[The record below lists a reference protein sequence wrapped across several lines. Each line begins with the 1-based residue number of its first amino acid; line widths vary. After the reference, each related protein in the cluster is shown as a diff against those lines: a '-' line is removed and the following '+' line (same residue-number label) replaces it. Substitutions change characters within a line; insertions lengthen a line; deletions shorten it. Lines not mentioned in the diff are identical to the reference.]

1 MEIIATYGTVFLV
14 LAVLFGFYMTWGI
27 GANDVANAMG
37 TSVGSGAITV
47 MQAIII
53 AAIFEFAGA
62 FIAGGNVTSTIRKG
76 IVDPSSLVDSPEILV
91 YGMLAALLAAAVW
104 LMVASWRG
112 WPVSTTHSIV
122 GALVGF
128 AVAGIGVDAVQ
139 WGKIGQIAA
148 SWIVSPAL
156 GGLIAYL
163 LMMSIRKVILNTDNP
178 FESAKRWG
186 PAYVFLVGFIISLV
200 TMFKGLKHLKL
211 ELSVSQSFMGA
222 VVFGL
227 IVAFIGWL
235 MMRNIEVDKDADRDY
250 HFASVEKIFVP
261 MMIFTACAMAFAHG
275 SNDVANGIGPLAA
288 VASIIMSGG
297 EVAQKAELPL
307 WILVL
312 GGTGIVIGLATMGYK
327 VMQTIGTR
335 ITQLTPSRGFCATLA
350 AAATVVLAS
359 RTGLPVSTT
368 HIAVGAV
375 IGVGLARGVGAIDL
389 RVIGGIVVS
398 WVVTLPVGG
407 ILAALFFF
415 TLKGMFGSGQ

>member
-1 MEIIATYGTVFLV
+1 MEIISEYGVWLMA
-14 LAVLFGFYMTWGI
+14 LAIIFGLYMTWGI

-47 MQAIII
+47 KQAIVI

-76 IVDPSSLVDSPEILV
+76 IIDPSSIVDNPEILV
-91 YGMLAALLAAAVW
+91 FGMLAALLAAGIW
-104 LMVASWRG
+104 LMVASARG

-122 GALVGF
+122 GAVIGF
-128 AVAGIGVDAVQ
+128 AVAGIGIDAVE
-139 WGKIGQIAA
+139 WGKVSMIAA
-148 SWIVSPAL
+148 SWVVSPLL
-156 GGLIAYL
+156 GGIIAFL
-163 LMMSIRKVILNTDNP
+163 LMMSIRRLILNTENP
-178 FESAKRWG
+178 FQSARRWG

-200 TMFKGLKHLKL
+200 TLFKGLKHLNF
-211 ELSVSQSFMGA
+211 ELSVGMSFVA
-222 VVFGL
+222 ALVFGL
-227 IVAFIGWL
+227 VMAGIGWYL
-235 MMRNIEVDKDADRDY
+235 ISKIKVDESADRDF
-250 HFASVEKIFVP
+250 HFASVEKVFTP

-288 VASIIMSGG
+288 VVSIVQSGG
-297 EVAQKAELPL
+297 EVAQSSELPL

-312 GGTGIVIGLATMGYK
+312 GGVGIVVGLSTMGYR
-327 VMQTIGTR
+327 VMKTIGSG
-335 ITQLTPSRGFCATLA
+335 ITQLTPSRGYCATLA

-375 IGVGLARGVGAIDL
+375 IGVGLARGIGAIDL

-398 WVVTLPVGG
+398 WVVTLPVGAV
-407 ILAALFFF
+407 LSALIFF
-415 TLKGMFGSGQ
+415 TLKGIFT

>member
-1 MEIIATYGTVFLV
+1 MEIIATYGTIFMV
-14 LAVLFGFYMTWGI
+14 LAIVFGFYMTWGI

-37 TSVGSGAITV
+37 TSVGSGAVTV
-47 MQAIII
+47 KQAIII

-76 IVDPSSLVDSPEILV
+76 IVDPSSLVDQPEILV
-91 YGMLAALLAAAVW
+91 FGMLASLLAAAVW

-122 GALVGF
+122 GALIGF
-128 AVAGIGVDAVQ
+128 AVAGIGIDAVQ
-139 WGKIGQIAA
+139 WGKVGQIAA
-148 SWIVSPAL
+148 SWIISPAL
-156 GGLIAYL
+156 GGFLAFM
-163 LMMSIRKVILNTDNP
+163 LMMSIRKVILNTEHP

-200 TMFKGLKHLKL
+200 TMFKGLKHLNL
-211 ELSVSQSFMGA
+211 ELTTAQSFIWA
-222 VVFGL
+222 IVFGL
-227 IVAFIGWL
+227 LLAL
-235 MMRNIEVDKDADRDY
+235 MSWVLMRKIQVDKEADRDY

-261 MMIFTACAMAFAHG
+261 MMVFTACAMAFAHG

-288 VASIIMSGG
+288 VVSIIQSGG
-297 EVAQKAELPL
+297 DVAQKAALPL
-307 WILVL
+307 WILVM
-312 GGTGIVIGLATMGYK
+312 GGVGIVLGLATLGYK

-350 AAATVVLAS
+350 AASTVVLAS
-359 RTGLPVSTT
+359 RIGLPVSTT

-398 WVVTLPVGG
+398 WIVTLPVGG

-415 TLKGMFGSGQ
+415 TLKGMFT

>member
-1 MEIIATYGTVFLV
+1 MEIIATYGTIFLV
-14 LAVLFGFYMTWGI
+14 LAIIFGFYMTWGI

-37 TSVGSGAITV
+37 TSVGSGAVTV
-47 MQAIII
+47 KQAIII

-76 IVDPSSLVDSPEILV
+76 IVDPSSLVDQPEILV
-91 YGMLAALLAAAVW
+91 FGMLAALLAAAVW

-122 GALVGF
+122 GALIGF
-128 AVAGIGVDAVQ
+128 AVAGIGMDAVQ
-139 WGKIGQIAA
+139 WGKVGQIAA
-148 SWIVSPAL
+148 SWVISPAL
-156 GGLIAYL
+156 GGFLAFL
-163 LMMSIRKVILNTDNP
+163 LMMSIRKVILNTEHP
-178 FESAKRWG
+178 FESAKKWG

-200 TMFKGLKHLKL
+200 TMFKGLKHLNL
-211 ELSVSQSFMGA
+211 ELTTAQSFIWA
-222 VVFGL
+222 IVFGL
-227 IVAFIGWL
+227 LLAL
-235 MMRNIEVDKDADRDY
+235 MSWVLMRKIQVDKEADRDY

-261 MMIFTACAMAFAHG
+261 MMVFTACAMAFAHG

-288 VASIIMSGG
+288 VVSIIKSGG
-297 EVAQKAELPL
+297 DVAQKAELPL
-307 WILVL
+307 WILIM
-312 GGTGIVIGLATMGYK
+312 GGTGIVLGLATLGYK

-350 AAATVVLAS
+350 AASTVVLAS
-359 RTGLPVSTT
+359 RIGLPVSTT

-398 WVVTLPVGG
+398 WLVTLPVGG

-415 TLKGMFGSGQ
+415 TLKGMFT

>member
-1 MEIIATYGTVFLV
+1 MEIIATYGTIFLV
-14 LAVLFGFYMTWGI
+14 LAIIFGFYMTWGI

-76 IVDPSSLVDSPEILV
+76 IVDPSAIVNQPEILV
-91 YGMLAALLAAAVW
+91 FGMLAALLAAAVW
-104 LMVASWRG
+104 LMIASSRG
-112 WPVSTTHSIV
+112 WPVSTTHTIV

-128 AVAGIGVDAVQ
+128 AVAGIGLDAVQ
-139 WGKIGQIAA
+139 WGKISMIAA
-148 SWIVSPAL
+148 SWVVSPAL
-156 GGLIAYL
+156 GGFIAYL
-163 LMMSIRKVILNTDNP
+163 LMMSIRKFILNTDHP
-178 FESAKRWG
+178 FQSAKRWG
-186 PAYVFLVGFIISLV
+186 PVYVFMVGFIISLV
-200 TMFKGLKHLKL
+200 TLFKGLKHLKL
-211 ELSVSQSFMGA
+211 ELSVSQSFIWA

-227 IVAFIGWL
+227 LVAFIGWL
-235 MMRNIEVDKDADRDY
+235 LIRKVQVDEEADRDY

-288 VASIIMSGG
+288 VASIIKSGG
-297 EVAQKAELPL
+297 EVAQSADLPL
-307 WILVL
+307 WILIL
-312 GGTGIVIGLATMGYK
+312 GGTGIVVGLATMGYR
-327 VMQTIGTR
+327 VMQTIGTK

-398 WVVTLPVGG
+398 WVITLPIGG

-415 TLKGMFGSGQ
+415 TLKGMFT